1 MYVIYHICFFQYML
15 YACILH
21 DSFFCVWIN
30 FMLSWILMIFFVW
43 ELPMKESPSLEGEAA
58 RLESWYENT
67 VGLASEKYGFNHLR
81 LAELHVFKFN
91 PSSFQVFFKTHPIP
105 RGEPGFSLQHTQSKM
120 PSHFKIPSKNVYVY
134 IYICIFL
141 YTRFDV
147 KLVNNPTI
155 LRSKKKATVSPP
167 VISHRSQPRFNG
179 FVSRRF
185 QGFSNDQVDFKW
197 IFQGLIPG
205 WWFQTFFIFI
215 PIWGNDPNWLIFF
228 RWVETTS

>member
-141 YTRFDV
+141 
-147 KLVNNPTI
+147 LHI
-155 LRSKKKATVSPP
+155 LYMYIYMNTDSKHFWNGDISPKYHRRAT
-167 VISHRSQPRFNG
+167 FTNM
-179 FVSRRF
+179 
-185 QGFSNDQVDFKW
+185 
-197 IFQGLIPG
+197 
-205 WWFQTFFIFI
+205 FI
-215 PIWGNDPNWLIFF
+215 LLAA
-228 RWVETTS
+228 E